1 MLKPLGAVLLPPEVG
16 KGTRPRREGRTESVP
31 EAGGTGAEEVATT
44 TTPTAGHFCG
54 LARSRRPRRAV
65 IGGAGRENIG
75 RVAAQGT
82 VQTLRKR
89 AEPLPPV
96 ETGVAKPS
104 TAWRK
109 RVTDAIFEHG
119 GRRKVARAVAEGEKE
134 LNDVRTN
141 ASETGR
147 LGVGGVGRLRG
158 LRVPK
163 RLDHAGRS
171 FITAIRARRV
181 NSSGRRNTS
190 KRSCDGGE
198 QTATVGW
205 SSTSTDAV
213 ARPPTGRTP
222 GDPSSERGSDS
233 AAPLSKGDANQIRHH
248 QPQELTVRENGA
260 SPSYGVYC
268 AGGGP
273 TPRSHDV

>member
-31 EAGGTGAEEVATT
+31 EAGGTGAEEVAAT

-141 ASETGR
+141 ATETGR

-171 FITAIRARRV
+171 FITAIRARSTRRWRSV
-181 NSSGRRNTS
+181 SGAGRRA
-190 KRSCDGGE
+190 SC
-198 QTATVGW
+198 TRW
-205 SSTSTDAV
+205 
-213 ARPPTGRTP
+213 ARWAL
-222 GDPSSERGSDS
+222 RGSDS
-233 AAPLSKGDANQIRHH
+233 RRP
-248 QPQELTVRENGA
+248 PQQRRRKPDQT
-260 SPSYGVYC
+260 PS
-268 AGGGP
+268 
-273 TPRSHDV
+273 TPRTNRP